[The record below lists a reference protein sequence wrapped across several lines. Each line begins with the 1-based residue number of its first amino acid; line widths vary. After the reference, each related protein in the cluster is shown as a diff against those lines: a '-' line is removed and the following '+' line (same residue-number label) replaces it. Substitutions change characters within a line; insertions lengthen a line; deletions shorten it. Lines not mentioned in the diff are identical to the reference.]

1 MNTIQ
6 EEQTPSPTIEIP
18 PVAYD
23 DMTIHSMVF
32 VAPPGLEEPAKKKT
46 RQNREYMREYYHR
59 NKKETVCC
67 FCFTTYTCKSSL
79 VKHQRRSSKCAIQRI
94 NNTFSDF
101 TDEGIRIRD
110 NLHKHE
116 MQEGLKL
123 LERLAN
129 KIKNKKKQ
137 K

>member
-6 EEQTPSPTIEIP
+6 EEQTTAPEIEEP
-18 PVAYD
+18 PVSYD
-23 DMTIHSMVF
+23 EAKLERIVF
-32 VAPPGLEEPAKKKT
+32 EPPPGLEEPTKNKT
-46 RQNREYMREYYHR
+46 KRQPNREYMREYYHR
-59 NKKETVCC
+59 NKKETICPYC
-67 FCFTTYTCKSSL
+67 NMIYTCKSSL

-116 MQEGLKL
+116 MEEGLKVL
-123 LERLAN
+123 QRLAN
-129 KIKNKKKQ
+129 KIKKQ